1 MSTMRNGSLSAS
13 RTEAA
18 ATFRRSLRPGCARL
32 PRVPG
37 ENFLRLTLWGFP
49 PAMTLPSKEEC
60 RKHSQNRKR
69 PLQPSCPAAGQRKH
83 FIKCC
88 QGDADG
94 KTLYITARQPL
105 SYPSER
111 DTRQVLAARGKFG
124 DRRINH
130 LNSH

>member
-18 ATFRRSLRPGCARL
+18 ATFRRALRPGRARL

-60 RKHSQNRKR
+60 RKH
-69 PLQPSCPAAGQRKH
+69 
-83 FIKCC
+83 FIQCC

-105 SYPSER
+105 SYPYER
-111 DTRQVLAARGKFG
+111 DTRQALTARG
-124 DRRINH
+124 
-130 LNSH
+130 NSGTDV